1 MSSSSCSP
9 YLNHIIARINI
20 RVGRVLKLF
29 YKKAVIIVTLN
40 VRQAKFA
47 QKYWESGNFL
57 LAGMGVISS
66 LDDYEI
72 YRRDGAGHDIINK
85 SK

>member
-1 MSSSSCSP
+1 M
-9 YLNHIIARINI
+9 
-20 RVGRVLKLF
+20 
-29 YKKAVIIVTLN
+29 TLN